1 MDAVSGMYALIAV
14 LPILAVMFFLVVL
27 RWPATRA
34 MPVAYAMTLLFA
46 LWFWKV
52 PAVYAMAASL
62 RGVLIAVTLLWIIF
76 GAIVLLFTLR
86 ESGAAATIRRGFTDI
101 SRDRRVQVIIVAWLF
116 GSFIEGASGFG
127 TPAAVAAPLLLSLG
141 FPALAAVMTTLIIQS
156 TPVSFGAV
164 GTPILVGM
172 RESLNVAQ
180 VENAVA
186 AAGMSYSEFI
196 YQIGVFTAIP
206 HAIVGTLIP
215 LIMVGM
221 MTRFFGANKSFS
233 EGLAAWKFAIFA
245 GLSFTVPYCAVAV
258 FLGPEFPSLLGG
270 LIALAIVVTA
280 ARKGLFLPAGEPWD
294 FPPPE
299 QWPSEWVGAFTGETG
314 NERHGMTLGRAWSPY
329 VIVAALLVLTR
340 LPFLPFK
347 AWLSA
352 VDLTWS
358 NILGTELSQGVQPLY
373 LPGTIF
379 IVVSLLTVLLHGM
392 KKDEVRKAWAD
403 SAKML
408 AMPALALLFA
418 VALVRVF
425 IDSGSNGSG
434 LESMPIVLAEYVA
447 YVAGGSWPFFAPMIG
462 ALGAFVAGSNTVSD
476 LMFGLFQYGV
486 ADRIGASHLV
496 ILGLQAVGGAAGNM
510 ITVHNVVAASA
521 TVGLVGREGILI
533 SRTILPMTY
542 YVVFAGLLG
551 LLFACVLFQ
560 SAF

>member
-1 MDAVSGMYALIAV
+1 MDAASGLYALIAI

-34 MPVAYAMTLLFA
+34 MPVAYGMTVLFA
-46 LWFWKV
+46 LWFWEV
-52 PAVYAMAASL
+52 PAVHAMAASL
-62 RGVLIAVTLLWIIF
+62 RGVIIAVSLLWIIF

-172 RESLNVAQ
+172 AESLNVAE
-180 VENAVA
+180 VETAVS
-186 AAGMSYSEFI
+186 AAGMSYAEFI
-196 YQIGVFTAIP
+196 YRIGVFTAIP

-215 LIMVGM
+215 LIMVCM

-233 EGLAAWKFAIFA
+233 EGLGAWKFALFA
-245 GLSFTVPYCAVAV
+245 GLSFTVPYCMVAI

-280 ARKGLFLPAGEPWD
+280 ARKGFLVPEGKPWD
-294 FPPPE
+294 FPPADK
-299 QWPSEWVGAFTGETG
+299 WPSEWSGAFTGETG
-314 NERHGMTLGRAWSPY
+314 DERHGMTLGRAWSPY

-340 LPFLPFK
+340 LPFLPLK
-347 AWLSA
+347 SWLAS
-352 VDLTWS
+352 VQLTWS

-373 LPGTIF
+373 LPGTVFMI
-379 IVVSLLTVLLHGM
+379 VSLLTILMHGM
-392 KKDEVRKAWAD
+392 KGNEVKKAWSD

-425 IDSGSNGSG
+425 IDSGTNASG
-434 LESMPIVLAEYVA
+434 LDSMPIVLAEYVA
-447 YVAGGSWPFFAPMIG
+447 YIAGGTWPFFAPIIG

-476 LMFGLFQYGV
+476 LMFSLFQYGV
-486 ADRIGASHLV
+486 ADRIGAPHLV
-496 ILGLQAVGGAAGNM
+496 VLGMQALGGAAGNM

-521 TVGLVGREGILI
+521 TVGLVGREGLLI

-542 YVVFAGLLG
+542 YVVFAGSLG
-551 LLFACVLFQ
+551 LLFSYVLFKGV
-560 SAF
+560 F